1 MLESVF
7 PMAHSL
13 FAPCVQGRKVLTTG
27 SMADPG
33 EYVSEEPPTPLL
45 DTVNFPIHIKN
56 QNKKVWS
63 YMTAHIVLNFLDS
76 VKS

>member
-1 MLESVF
+1 
-7 PMAHSL
+7 
-13 FAPCVQGRKVLTTG
+13 LTTG

-33 EYVSEEPPTPLL
+33 EYVSEERPTPLL

-56 QNKKVWS
+56 LNKKVWS
-63 YMTAHIVLNFLDS
+63 YMIAHIVLNFLDS

>member
-7 PMAHSL
+7 PMANRL

-56 QNKKVWS
+56 LNKKV
-63 YMTAHIVLNFLDS
+63 
-76 VKS
+76 